1 MKENCQVIPFLKF
14 YLDGFKEWKI
24 KAFLRLAEKMDQ
36 NKITNI
42 IAIGDSQIEMDAA
55 NTLAEYILSLT
66 SNRNFHEACI
76 KTVKLKE

>member
-1 MKENCQVIPFLKF
+1 
-14 YLDGFKEWKI
+14 
-24 KAFLRLAEKMDQ
+24 MDQ

>member
-1 MKENCQVIPFLKF
+1 MKENCQVIPHLIF

>member
-1 MKENCQVIPFLKF
+1 MY

-42 IAIGDSQIEMDAA
+42 VAIGDS
-55 NTLAEYILSLT
+55 
-66 SNRNFHEACI
+66 
-76 KTVKLKE
+76 

>member
-1 MKENCQVIPFLKF
+1 MKENCQVISLLIF

>member
-1 MKENCQVIPFLKF
+1 MKENCQVIPLLIF